1 MNNKMT
7 VVIIS
12 LSMLM
17 SLAVSAAG
25 RPSLRAH
32 EQRITTLEGQT
43 NTLATDLSQIALTPG
58 PKGDVGE
65 AGTKGAEGVKGDVGE
80 AGTHGM
86 PGIKGDVGEAGNRGE
101 DGSDGLNGI
110 DAIAGT
116 DHGQMQYWDGDTWQ
130 IIDAPDMN
138 TAETQVLTHHDDGF
152 RWVTAG
158 SISSGD
164 ATCPAFSRYA
174 LQNTMDSTFA
184 WSTESFTSTI
194 SPHGIIFF
202 GVNRYVRDRMNY
214 RISISNYDIII
225 RHDIAG
231 YSSDLYYSTQLY
243 PGINGIMITD
253 AQLQNC
259 QEILSHASIHFIA
272 PSR

>member
-80 AGTHGM
+80 DGTQGA
-86 PGIKGDVGEAGNRGE
+86 PGIKR
-101 DGSDGLNGI
+101 
-110 DAIAGT
+110 
-116 DHGQMQYWDGDTWQ
+116 
-130 IIDAPDMN
+130 
-138 TAETQVLTHHDDGF
+138 
-152 RWVTAG
+152 R
-158 SISSGD
+158 
-164 ATCPAFSRYA
+164 
-174 LQNTMDSTFA
+174 
-184 WSTESFTSTI
+184 
-194 SPHGIIFF
+194 
-202 GVNRYVRDRMNY
+202 
-214 RISISNYDIII
+214 
-225 RHDIAG
+225 
-231 YSSDLYYSTQLY
+231 
-243 PGINGIMITD
+243 
-253 AQLQNC
+253 
-259 QEILSHASIHFIA
+259 
-272 PSR
+272 